1 MGRKLIFTS
10 HGLSTSVGR
19 KLIGKEIS
27 RGTDLS
33 SKKIFLFCEPYYSIE
48 PIVVD
53 ACVKMGFEK
62 ENIFLSSQCEIDM
75 ILTADY
81 IYLTE
86 GNTFQILS
94 ILRERGIDKVIKEAY
109 KNGAIFIGASAGA
122 MIAGVSIEEAFS
134 FDRNYVRLSDYNGL
148 ALFDGI
154 VIPHYTKAEMKEY
167 IKNSPGIENRY
178 KMLFSVA
185 NDKILVLEMED

>member
-1 MGRKLIFTS
+1 M
-10 HGLSTSVGR
+10 GR

-27 RGTDLS
+27 KETDLS

-62 ENIFLSSQCEIDM
+62 ENIILSSQCEIDM

-86 GNTFQILS
+86 GNTFQILL
-94 ILRERGIDKVIKEAY
+94 ILRERGIDKMIREAY
-109 KNGAIFIGASAGA
+109 KNGATFIGASAGA

-134 FDRNYVRLSDYNGL
+134 FDRNYVGLSDYNGL

>member
-1 MGRKLIFTS
+1 M
-10 HGLSTSVGR
+10 GR
-19 KLIGKEIS
+19 KLIGKEITKS
-27 RGTDLS
+27 ADLTN
-33 SKKIFLFCEPYYSIE
+33 KKIFLFCEPYYSIE

-53 ACVKMGFEK
+53 ACVKIGFKK

-86 GNTFQILS
+86 GNIFQILS
-94 ILRERGIDKVIKEAY
+94 ILRERGMDNMIKEAY
-109 KNGAIFIGASAGA
+109 KNGATFIGASAGA
-122 MIAGVSIEEAFS
+122 LIAGVNIEEAFS
-134 FDRNYVRLSDYNGL
+134 FDRNNVGLSDYSGL

-167 IKNSPGIENRY
+167 IKNSPEIENRY

-185 NDKILVLEMED
+185 NDKILVLELED

>member
-10 HGLSTSVGR
+10 HGLSSSVGR

-53 ACVKMGFEK
+53 ACINMGFK
-62 ENIFLSSQCEIDM
+62 MENIFLSTQCRLDR

-81 IYLTE
+81 MYLTE
-86 GNTFQILS
+86 GNTFEILS
-94 ILRERGIDKVIKEAY
+94 ILRERGIDKMIKEAY
-109 KNGAIFIGASAGA
+109 KNGATFIGASAGA
-122 MIAGVSIEEAFS
+122 LIAGVSIEEAFS
-134 FDRNYVRLSDYNGL
+134 FDRNYVGLRDYNGL

-154 VIPHYTKAEMKEY
+154 VLPHYTKAEMKEY
-167 IKNSPGIENRY
+167 IKNTPGIEDRY
-178 KMLFSVA
+178 KRLFSVA

>member
-1 MGRKLIFTS
+1 MGGKLICTS

-27 RGTDLS
+27 RETDLS

-53 ACVKMGFEK
+53 ACINMGFK
-62 ENIFLSSQCEIDM
+62 MENIFLSTQCRLDR

-86 GNTFQILS
+86 GNTFEILS
-94 ILRERGIDKVIKEAY
+94 ILRERGIDKVIKEAC
-109 KNGAIFIGASAGA
+109 KNGVTFIGASAGA
-122 MIAGVSIEEAFS
+122 LIAGVSIEEAFS
-134 FDRNYVRLSDYNGL
+134 FDRNYVGLRDYNGL

-154 VIPHYTKAEMKEY
+154 VLPHYTKAEMKEY
-167 IKNSPGIENRY
+167 IKNTPGIEDRY
-178 KMLFSVA
+178 KRLFSVA

>member
-10 HGLSTSVGR
+10 YGLSTSMGR
-19 KLIGKEIS
+19 KLIGKEITKS
-27 RGTDLS
+27 ADLTN
-33 SKKIFLFCEPYYSIE
+33 KKIFLFCEPYYSIE

-62 ENIFLSSQCEIDM
+62 KNIFLSSQCEIGI
-75 ILTADY
+75 ILEANY
-81 IYLTE
+81 LYLTE

-94 ILRERGIDKVIKEAY
+94 ILRERGMDKMIKEAY
-109 KNGAIFIGASAGA
+109 KNGATFIGASSGA
-122 MIAGVSIEEAFS
+122 MIAGTSIEEAVS
-134 FDRNYVRLSDYNGL
+134 FDRNYVGLSDYNGL

>member
-10 HGLSTSVGR
+10 YGLSTSMGR

-27 RGTDLS
+27 KETDLS

-86 GNTFQILS
+86 GNTFQIVS
-94 ILRERGIDKVIKEAY
+94 ILRERGIDKMIKEAY
-109 KNGAIFIGASAGA
+109 KNGATFIGASAGA
-122 MIAGVSIEEAFS
+122 LIAGVSIEEAFS
-134 FDRNYVRLSDYNGL
+134 FDRNYVGLSDYNGL